1 MSFTDITILL
11 AYGTLVIELTV
22 FPIPS
27 EASTLNLLRH
37 DHPENPSTDALS
49 KARGR
54 SRASKLLKFFLP
66 TSIGVFLFALP
77 LLATL
82 WPQLRTAF
90 FPIALDDATNLG
102 LACII
107 AGRMLTFCS
116 VLQLRSAK
124 RRNCIP
130 NGLFIYSRNPG
141 LVGMFSFYIGL
152 CLTLG
157 GPWLWLGLPL
167 YLMNMHHRVCLE
179 EAQLTATHGDRW
191 RNYQQRVARYF
202 PIPGLK

>member
-1 MSFTDITILL
+1 MNFTDITILL

-37 DHPENPSTDALS
+37 DHREKPSTDALS
-49 KARGR
+49 RARDR
-54 SRASKLLKFFLP
+54 SRVSKLLRFFLP
-66 TSIGVFLFALP
+66 TSVGVCLFALP

-90 FPIALDDATNLG
+90 FPIGFNEVTNLG
-102 LACII
+102 LAFII
-107 AGRMLTFCS
+107 AGRLLTFSS

-124 RRNCIP
+124 RRKRIP

-179 EAQLTATHGDRW
+179 EAQLTATHGGSW
-191 RNYQQRVARYF
+191 RNYQQRVARYL

>member
-1 MSFTDITILL
+1 MNFTDITILL

-27 EASTLNLLRH
+27 EASTLSLLRH
-37 DHPENPSTDALS
+37 DHQEKPLTDALS
-49 KARGR
+49 KARER
-54 SRASKLLKFFLP
+54 SRSSKLLRFFLP
-66 TSIGVFLFALP
+66 TTIGICLFAMP

-82 WPQLRTAF
+82 WPQLRAAF
-90 FPIALDDATNLG
+90 FPIGLEEVTTLG
-102 LACII
+102 LAFII
-107 AGRMLTFCS
+107 AGRLLTFSS

-124 RRNCIP
+124 RRKCIP

-141 LVGMFSFYIGL
+141 LVGMFIFYIGL

-167 YLMNMHHRVCLE
+167 YFTNMHHRVLLE
-179 EAQLTATHGDRW
+179 EAQLTATHGDSW
-191 RNYQQRVARYF
+191 REYLQRAARYL